1 MKAAKGFT
9 LLELMVALV
18 VVAILAALALPS
30 YQGYVRK
37 ARRADAMDALL
48 AIQLLQEKYRVSNP
62 AYGTLA
68 EVGFGASK
76 SLDGQYEIALA
87 EDSNSATGYTLA
99 ATALGDQAS
108 DRVGE
113 VSCEKLTVTL
123 DSENPRGAKT
133 PKACWSR

>member
-48 AIQLLQEKYRVSNP
+48 AVQLLQEKHRASHP

-68 EVGFGASK
+68 EIGFGAST
-76 SLDGQYEIALA
+76 SLDGHYDIALDE
-87 EDSNSATGYTLA
+87 EDISATGYTLGASA
-99 ATALGDQAS
+99 AGDQAS

-113 VSCEKLTVTL
+113 VSCEKLTITV